1 MRKYVPYAIV
11 AVVFGLLGFFFTRS
25 GSLSPGQ
32 VLSMSSPDD
41 LRALRDKK
49 VVELTAIMEK
59 ITDAGSAKKH
69 LPDAQ
74 TTYLEISLINSRTA
88 MLGDN
93 GLVVWPAVREQP
105 FANLRTQLDRI
116 AKAQEIANELSPGL
130 DSLFSLGSI
139 RVVRVP
145 DKGGSLRSTVATLR
159 SQLQAYKNQHDGKY
173 PDLKTFGWSQLTQ
186 RTTGNGTIA
195 DGALARNHETFGPY
209 LQKLPLNPFT
219 DSSKV
224 TVINKVTPDFKA
236 TNKANGFIFEEST
249 GRIYGLAADGKIFD
263 ENTASADT
271 R

>member
-1 MRKYVPYAIV
+1 MRKYVPYTIV
-11 AVVFGLLGFFFTRS
+11 ALVFGVLGFFFTGYGS
-25 GSLSPGQ
+25 SLSPSK
-32 VLSMSSPDD
+32 VLSMDSPDD

-49 VVELTAIMEK
+49 VLELTSILEK
-59 ITDAGSAKKH
+59 ITDADSAKKH
-69 LPDAQ
+69 LPAAQ
-74 TTYLEISLINSRTA
+74 TTFLEISLINSRTA
-88 MLGDN
+88 MFGDN

-105 FANLRTQLDRI
+105 FAGLRTQLDRI
-116 AKAQEIANELSPGL
+116 AKSQEIANELTPGL

-139 RVVRVP
+139 RVTRAP
-145 DKGGSLRSTVATLR
+145 DKAGSLRSTVATLR
-159 SQLQAYKNQHDGKY
+159 SQLQAYKKQHDDKY

-224 TVINKVTPDFKA
+224 TVVSKVTPDFKS
-236 TNKANGFIFEEST
+236 NKANGFIFEEST
-249 GRIYGLAADGKIFD
+249 GRIYGLGADGKIFD